1 MQSKVSYLEKLKEL
15 SRCKLL
21 RGREWNQLLKARKSS
36 AALFLNSTDQR
47 GSWRRPRELA
57 LPFSLTRLPREGGL
71 GSPSHEGLAFFLH
84 TGLRLQDKERWSNQ
98 TFVKTT

>member
-36 AALFLNSTDQR
+36 AALFLNST
-47 GSWRRPRELA
+47 E
-57 LPFSLTRLPREGGL
+57 
-71 GSPSHEGLAFFLH
+71 
-84 TGLRLQDKERWSNQ
+84 
-98 TFVKTT
+98 